1 MKIAFLFAGQGAQEV
16 GMGLDFYEKYLKTK
30 ELFDSFP
37 QIRDL
42 CFEGPKEKLTE
53 TKNAQ
58 PSILL
63 TSYAIAQILKDNNIE
78 PEYVCGLSLGEY
90 TALAFADVWNL
101 KDAMDIISVRGDI
114 MQNALPLGTSKMAAV
129 MNMDRNAIL
138 DAIKDVD
145 GVCEIANYNCPGQ
158 IVITGDNKGIDAG
171 ILKLKEAGCKRI
183 VELQVSGAFHSSL
196 LIPASKKLRKKLD
209 EYKPNNPK
217 YKIIYNVSGKEENKP
232 INEILEAQICHSVYF
247 EDTIKYLKEKGVDT
261 FVEVGPGKSLSSF
274 VKRTLTDVKI
284 YTISNVTQL
293 DSFLSEVKG
302 EN

>member
-16 GMGLDFYEKYLKTK
+16 GMGQDFYQNYELAKN
-30 ELFDSFP
+30 LFDEFP
-37 QIRDL
+37 VVRDL
-42 CFEGPKEKLTE
+42 CFNGPKETLTE

-58 PSILL
+58 PAILL
-63 TSYAIAQILKDNNIE
+63 DSFIIAQILKEKGIE
-78 PEYVCGLSLGEY
+78 PEFACGLSLGEY
-90 TALAFADVWNL
+90 SALAFAGVWPLN
-101 KDAMDIISVRGDI
+101 DAMDIISRRGDI
-114 MQNALPLGTSKMAAV
+114 MQHALPLGTSKMAAV

-138 DAIKDVD
+138 DAIKDVK

-158 IVITGDNKGIDAG
+158 IVITGDNAGVDEG

-196 LIPASKKLRKKLD
+196 LIPASHELRAKLD
-209 EYKPNNPK
+209 EYKPAQPQ
-217 YKIIYNVSGKEENKP
+217 YKIVYNVSGKEETKD

-247 EDTIKYLKEKGVDT
+247 EDTIKYLSKQGVDT

-284 YTISNVTQL
+284 YNISNVSQL
-293 DSFLSEVKG
+293 EAFLAEVKG